1 MPSRHKLYMQIRM
14 LFGRNRAGQ
23 RLQDEL
29 RFHLDQQI
37 SENMAS
43 GMSPDDARRAAIR
56 AFGNPG
62 LVREQVR
69 ATWNW
74 YNLDTLGRDLKYG
87 VRTLLRSTGF
97 AIVSVV
103 VMALGIGATTSLFTM
118 VRAVLLR
125 PLPFRD
131 SGSLVMLY
139 EHFREVKSGNGYNA
153 VAPGDYRDWRSQT
166 HGFEDIAAMRG
177 YGGIVS
183 GVRSELPE
191 VVQSAGGSSNLFP
204 MLGVTPVYGRLFTEN
219 EDQPKGE
226 PVVLLTWSLFQ
237 RRFAG
242 DPSIIGKQIH
252 LDTIP
257 TTVVGVLPD
266 WFNYPDARIQFW
278 MPYAQTFT
286 PEDYGM
292 HDGHQSMVVARL
304 KPGVNVGT
312 ATREVSTLQYQI
324 HLANASKPVA
334 EDVWSRPMIDDLVKD
349 VKRSLLVLLCSV
361 GCMLMIACLNVSNLL
376 VARAAARRKE
386 VAIRGAL
393 GGSRLSLI
401 REQMTESLLICVVA
415 GGLGLLLSLA
425 STRWLAAH
433 WRNLPR
439 ADTVHVDGWVFAFTL
454 GLVAATAL
462 LAGLLPAISSTG
474 KESLSALRES
484 SRSIGGSASRARLRK
499 VMLTAEI
506 ALTVTL
512 LAAAGLLFH
521 SFVRLRTA
529 DLGCRIDHVLT
540 MKFGL
545 PEIQYNTRE
554 KVWLFH
560 HSLLERVRR
569 LPGVSGAALVSTAPG
584 AGPEGDRVFTIVEK
598 PAPSHAIQY
607 VALTRTADPQYF
619 SVMQIPLLRGR
630 VFTERERL
638 RNDHYIVVSK
648 QFVDQ
653 YFAGDD
659 PIGKHV
665 RAGWDDKVED
675 YEILGEVGDTLYDV
689 TKPVSATMYFPILSG
704 IPDRTSEATIVVNSS
719 VDPLAMS
726 IPVQQQISALEPE
739 LPVYNALTM
748 DQILN
753 KTTATQGFA
762 ANLIL
767 AFAAI
772 SLLLAGVGLYG
783 VLSYL
788 VAQRSVEIAIRIAL
802 GAQRPEVLRLV
813 LLDGLMPVCLGAAA
827 GLAGAAVA
835 GSLIRSMLYGA
846 SPYDPLVV
854 TGMVGCLFVTAV
866 MACVVPAWRVSQV
879 DPMRALRSE

>member
-1 MPSRHKLYMQIRM
+1 MPSIHKLYMQIRM

-23 RLQDEL
+23 RLEDEL
-29 RFHLDQQI
+29 RFHLDR
-37 SENMAS
+37 ENGENIAS
-43 GMSPDDARRAAIR
+43 GMSPEDARKAAMCT
-56 AFGNPG
+56 FGNPA
-62 LVREQVR
+62 LVRDQVR
-69 ATWNW
+69 TTWNW
-74 YNLDTLGRDLKYG
+74 YSLDKLGRDLKYG
-87 VRTLLRSTGF
+87 VRTLVRSPGF
-97 AIVSVV
+97 AIVSVL

-131 SGSLVMLY
+131 SGRLVMLY
-139 EHFREVKSGNGYNA
+139 EHFREAKSGNGFNA

-166 HGFEDIAAMRG
+166 HGFEDMAAMRG

-183 GVRSELPE
+183 GVYSELPE

-204 MLGVTPVYGRLFTEN
+204 LLGVTPVYGRLFLEAD
-219 EDQPKGE
+219 DQPKAE
-226 PVVLLTWSLFQ
+226 PVVLLTWSFFQ

-286 PEDYGM
+286 PQDYGI

-304 KPGVNVGT
+304 KPGVNIGT

-324 HLANASKPVA
+324 HLANSSKPVA
-334 EDVWSRPMIDDLVKD
+334 EDVWSRPMIDDVVKD
-349 VKRSLLVLLCSV
+349 VKRSLLVLLGSV
-361 GCMLMIACLNVSNLL
+361 VCMLLIACLNISNLL

-401 REQMTESLLICVVA
+401 REQMTESSLICLVA

-439 ADTVHVDGWVFAFTL
+439 ADTVHVDGWVFAFAL
-454 GLVAATAL
+454 GLVAATAM
-462 LAGLLPAISSTG
+462 LAGLFPAISSTG
-474 KESLSALRES
+474 RESLSALQES

-545 PEIQYNTRE
+545 PEIQYDTRE

-560 HSLLERVRR
+560 QSLLERVRR
-569 LPGVSGAALVSTAPG
+569 LPGVSGAALVSTAPA
-584 AGPEGDRVFTIVEK
+584 AGPEGDRVFTILER
-598 PAPSHAIQY
+598 PAPSYSLQY

-630 VFTERERL
+630 AFTERENL
-638 RNDHYIVVSK
+638 HNDHYIVVSR
-648 QFVDQ
+648 QFVNQ

-665 RAGWDDKVED
+665 RADWDDKAED
-675 YEILGEVGDTLYDV
+675 YEIIGEVGDTLYDV

-704 IPDRTSEATIVVNSS
+704 IPNRTSEATIVVHSS
-719 VDPLAMS
+719 FDPLAIS
-726 IPVQQQISALEPE
+726 TPVQKQISALEPE

-753 KTTATQGFA
+753 KTTASQGFA
-762 ANLIL
+762 ADLVL
-767 AFAAI
+767 AFAGV

-788 VAQRSVEIAIRIAL
+788 VAQRSTEIAIRIAL
-802 GAQRPEVLRLV
+802 GARRPEVLRVVLV
-813 LLDGLMPVCLGAAA
+813 DGLMPVFFGTAA

-846 SPYDPLVV
+846 SPYDPLVIAA
-854 TGMVGCLFVTAV
+854 MVGCLLLTALV
-866 MACVVPAWRVSQV
+866 ACAVPAWRASRV
-879 DPMRALRSE
+879 DPMQALRSE